1 MTKAKPSTTSAN
13 DTAAPAIDVT
23 LRVQVRMKDF
33 LERIV
38 ARSGLKR
45 SEAKS
50 AAEATLAVL
59 GEAIANGE
67 ELNLPG
73 LGKLKVNREKATDR
87 GTVYVVRVIQNR
99 ANEGGNQAL
108 ADHDDGS

>member
-1 MTKAKPSTTSAN
+1 MTKTNIPSTTIVEPQPS
-13 DTAAPAIDVT
+13 AIDLTV
-23 LRVQVRMKDF
+23 RVQVKMKEF
-33 LERIV
+33 LERVV

-45 SEAKS
+45 NEAKS

-67 ELNLPG
+67 EVNLPG

-87 GTVYVVRVIQNR
+87 GTVYVISVVQNR
-99 ANEGGNQAL
+99 PNEGGNEPL
-108 ADHDDGS
+108 ADQV

>member
-1 MTKAKPSTTSAN
+1 MTKTNIPSTTIVEPMPS
-13 DTAAPAIDVT
+13 AIDMTV
-23 LRVQVRMKDF
+23 RVQVKMKEF
-33 LERIV
+33 LERVV

-45 SEAKS
+45 NEAKS

-67 ELNLPG
+67 EVNLPG

-87 GTVYVVRVIQNR
+87 GTVYVIGVVQNR
-99 ANEGGNQAL
+99 PNEGGNEPL
-108 ADHDDGS
+108 ADQV

>member
-1 MTKAKPSTTSAN
+1 MTKTNIPSTTIVEPQPS
-13 DTAAPAIDVT
+13 AIDMTV
-23 LRVQVRMKDF
+23 RVQVKMKEF
-33 LERIV
+33 LERVV

-45 SEAKS
+45 NEAKS

-67 ELNLPG
+67 EVNLPG

-87 GTVYVVRVIQNR
+87 GTVYVIRVVQNR
-99 ANEGGNQAL
+99 PNEGGNEPL
-108 ADHDDGS
+108 ADQV